1 MKKTAQMAM
10 LDITDTERLKQ
21 DVEKMF
27 DIATVLTELEGE
39 CEREC
44 KSATLREDEPIKSN
58 VKIINSYITVPK
70 VVGE

>member
-10 LDITDTERLKQ
+10 LDIADATLLER

-27 DIATVLTELEGE
+27 DIAAVLTELEGE

-44 KSATLREDEPIKSN
+44 KSATLREDEPVISN
-58 VKIINSYITVPK
+58 VKITDGYITVPK

>member
-10 LDITDTERLKQ
+10 LDIADITLLER
-21 DVEKMF
+21 DIEKMF
-27 DIATVLTELEGE
+27 DIAAVLTELEGE

-44 KSATLREDEPIKSN
+44 KSATLREDEPVISN
-58 VKIINSYITVPK
+58 VKITDGYITVPK

>member
-10 LDITDTERLKQ
+10 LDIKDVKRLSA

-39 CEREC
+39 CEEHC
-44 KSATLREDEPIKSN
+44 TKTTLREDEPIKSN
-58 VKIINSYITVPK
+58 VKITDGYITVPK
-70 VVGE
+70 VVRE

>member
-10 LDITDTERLKQ
+10 FDIADITLLER
-21 DVEKMF
+21 DIEKMF
-27 DIATVLTELEGE
+27 DIAAVLTELEGE

-44 KSATLREDEPIKSN
+44 KSATLREDEPVISN
-58 VKIINSYITVPK
+58 VKITDGYITVPK